1 MLFSFLVLWDF
12 FGSTLNYHCTEKM
25 HQATFF
31 SYCIHKCGCGEGV
44 SLFLKLTAVTSLRY
58 SILTYDGENDDP
70 LKDNPPNEPD
80 CCSPEWIGAGEQKQ
94 TGGQLCPLSICHN
107 SSFTRHLVLDEGCYR
122 FSVNEIL
129 IGLGGHHWH
138 GTTWTGFFFQRDIS
152 HYSKL

>member
-1 MLFSFLVLWDF
+1 
-12 FGSTLNYHCTEKM
+12 M

-31 SYCIHKCGCGEGV
+31 HTAFISVAVVKG
-44 SLFLKLTAVTSLRY
+44 SLFFEVNCSDMTSLRY

-129 IGLGGHHWH
+129 IGLGGHH
-138 GTTWTGFFFQRDIS
+138 
-152 HYSKL
+152 